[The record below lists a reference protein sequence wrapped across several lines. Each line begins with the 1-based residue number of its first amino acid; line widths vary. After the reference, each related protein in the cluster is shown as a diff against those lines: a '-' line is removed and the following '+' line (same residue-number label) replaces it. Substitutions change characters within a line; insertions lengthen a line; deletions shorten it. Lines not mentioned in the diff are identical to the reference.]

1 MSSDS
6 VNYSKKPTEAD
17 MRGRYIDPILDGKH
31 GSWDSEFIDR
41 EHPYD
46 AGQLVPE
53 FDTGET
59 RRKDPT
65 KKPDYVLRLS
75 DDYNIAIVEAKSS
88 FLSYD
93 EGIQQAIDYAEDLNC
108 KFAYSTNGKVIN
120 KENNAGI
127 KEYDF
132 LTKQYS
138 DRGDFPTPEEL
149 KSRLLAANDK
159 DFAKKLDTLIA
170 PLERPPNKPPLRYYQ
185 RSAINATI
193 EAINQG
199 RKKIL
204 LNLATGTGKTKIAYQ
219 ISRKLWQ
226 YYKDENGNSP
236 KILFITDRSALL
248 TQAMTG
254 DFEPFKGKMHRLI
267 GKKETAFDVYFT
279 LYQSLDVEKED
290 TDSES
295 SAETELYKL
304 YDRDFFNYVIIDE
317 CHRGASTQGGKW
329 RDILDYFKDA
339 VHIGM
344 TATPKRDADSQD
356 TYSYFGEP
364 LFVYSAKKGVEDG
377 FLAPHFL
384 EGIHLKIDEE
394 GYMPEPNEKSRNGNP
409 LERRRYTVEEFD
421 SVITIKERQKKVAQT
436 ILDFL
441 NQPPNTKYDKT
452 ILFCRDQKHASE
464 MRDMLVNLSKAGKDY
479 CVRITSNEGEV
490 GKAQLDKFC
499 DPKEKFPVIAV
510 TSKLMTTGVDAQ
522 TCKLIVLDTFV
533 KSQTELKQIVGR
545 GTRVYESQSI
555 KKYYF
560 TIMDFRGSTIQL
572 SDPQWDGEPI
582 PKKYAKPSKGKK
594 YAQKE
599 PTERI
604 IVDGKPVEISGRT
617 VKVYDP
623 SRPSGHQF
631 LGYKEYIGKTVRE
644 ISGEMIEDFK
654 NLWINLEDH
663 KKLVTKLQERRIT
676 PERIRELTNLY
687 EADVFDILVNLAY
700 GKPVM
705 SRGQRAYLVMKN
717 KSFFGKYPEKAREI
731 LTILLDHYTEYGYE
745 ELEDRTVLELPK
757 FKKFN
762 GPRNIL
768 TSIFPNP
775 KEYDKAVQ
783 DLIVNIYEK

>member
-1 MSSDS
+1 MNKNS

-17 MRGRYIDPILDGKH
+17 MRSRYIDPILDGKD
-31 GSWDSEFIDR
+31 GSWDPQLVDR
-41 EHPYD
+41 EHTYD

-59 RRKDPT
+59 KRKDPI
-65 KKPDYVLRLS
+65 KKPDYILKLS
-75 DDYNIAIVEAKSS
+75 DDYNIAIIEAKSS
-88 FLSYD
+88 FKNYD
-93 EGIQQAIDYAEDLNC
+93 EGIQQAIDYAEDLHC
-108 KFAYSTNGKVIN
+108 KFAYATNGKAIN
-120 KENNAGI
+120 KEKNTGI

-132 LTKQYS
+132 ITKQYS
-138 DRGDFPTPEEL
+138 ERGNFPTLEEL
-149 KSRLLAANDK
+149 KSRLLAVNDV
-159 DFAKKLDTLIA
+159 DFANNFGNLIA

-185 RSAINATI
+185 RSAINTTI

-236 KILFITDRSALL
+236 KILFIADRSALL

-254 DFEPFKGKMHRLI
+254 EFEPFKGKMHRLI
-267 GKKETAFDVYFT
+267 GKKETAFDIYFT

-290 TDSES
+290 NDSES
-295 SAETELYKL
+295 STETELYKL

-329 RDILDYFKDA
+329 RDILDYFKDS

-356 TYSYFGEP
+356 TYSYFGKP
-364 LFVYSAKKGVEDG
+364 IYIYSAKQGVEDG

-384 EGIHLKIDEE
+384 EEIHLKIDGE
-394 GYMPEPNEKSRNGNP
+394 GYMPEPNEKSRSNKP
-409 LERRRYTVEEFD
+409 LERRRYTVEEYD
-421 SVITIKERQKKVAQT
+421 SVITIIERQKKVAKT

-441 NQPPNTKYDKT
+441 NKPPNTKYDKT

-464 MRDMLVNLSKAGKDY
+464 MRDILVNMSKEGKDY
-479 CVRITSNEGEV
+479 CVRITSNEGEI
-490 GKAQLDKFC
+490 GKSQLDKFC
-499 DPKEKFPVIAV
+499 NPKDKFPVIAV

-545 GTRVYESQSI
+545 GTRVYESKSI

-560 TIMDFRGSTIQL
+560 TIMDFRGSTAQFR
-572 SDPQWDGEPI
+572 DPGWDGEPV
-582 PKKYAKPSKGKK
+582 PKKYPKPSRGKK
-594 YAQKE
+594 RESKE

-623 SRPSGHQF
+623 SQPSGHQF

-644 ISGEMIEDFK
+644 LSGEMIEDFK

-663 KKLVTKLQERRIT
+663 KKLVKKLEERRIT
-676 PERIRELTNLY
+676 PDRIRELTNLY
-687 EADVFDILVNLAY
+687 EADIFDILVNLAY
-700 GKPVM
+700 EKPIK
-705 SRGQRAYLVMKN
+705 SRHQRAYLVMKD
-717 KSFFGKYPEKAREI
+717 KPFFAKYPEKAREV
-731 LTILLDHYTEYGYE
+731 LTILLDHYAEYGYE
-745 ELEDRTVLELPK
+745 ELEDRSVLELTK

-762 GPRNIL
+762 GTRNIL
-768 TSIFPNP
+768 TNIFSNP